1 MPQPDRPPRGRTLI
15 TTTAFE
21 QEPNEADGGVAPID
35 PDDPDAWVGVAMDAA
50 EDKLGEKTVA
60 YRVGDVMGIVEWFV
74 VTTGRNERQ
83 VRAIADEVEFQ
94 IGRRGGPKPQRVEGL
109 EDASWVL
116 MDYADVVVHVFSE
129 TAREYYD
136 IDRLFRDMPR
146 YERG

>member
-21 QEPNEADGGVAPID
+21 HEPNEADGGVAPID
-35 PDDPDAWVGVAMDAA
+35 ADDPDAWVGVAMDAA

-83 VRAIADEVEFQ
+83 VRAIADEV
-94 IGRRGGPKPQRVEGL
+94 GPTP
-109 EDASWVL
+109 EDLNQDPSLRTDPNAIREARWWFE
-116 MDYADVVVHVFSE
+116 DYGVPWPE
-129 TAREYYD
+129 
-136 IDRLFRDMPR
+136 
-146 YERG
+146 